1 MLAVPS
7 GVGYFSAMSARTLA
21 YQLPVSAEDYLAAEE
36 TSVRRHEYFDGMVR
50 AMAGETVEHNE
61 IALNFTEELRK
72 RTRGG
77 PCRVFAHGIKV
88 QPLADVP
95 KIFYYP
101 DVMVA
106 CDPRDTDNKVRR
118 FPKLII
124 EVASKSTHQVDRCEK
139 MLAYLQNETLE
150 EYIIVQQDIPC
161 VTLFR
166 RSDGWAKEE
175 VIGWDAQVKIKSLDL
190 MLDMRTIYTGVL
202 P

>member
-1 MLAVPS
+1 MS
-7 GVGYFSAMSARTLA
+7 GRTVA
-21 YQLPVSAEDYLAAEE
+21 YNLPVSAEDYLVSEEKAA
-36 TSVRRHEYFDGMVR
+36 TRHEYFDGFVR
-50 AMAGETVEHNE
+50 AIAGETTEHNE

-77 PCRVFAHGIKV
+77 PCRVYAHGIKI
-88 QPLADVP
+88 QPLANIP

-106 CDPRDTDNKVRR
+106 CDPRDTNNKVRR
-118 FPKLII
+118 YPKLII
-124 EVASKSTHQVDRCEK
+124 EVASKSTEQVDRCEK

-166 RSDGWAKEE
+166 RADGWVKEE
-175 VIGWDAQVKIKSLDL
+175 VRGWATPVRIKSLDL
-190 MLDMRTIYTGVL
+190 TLDMQTIYAGVL